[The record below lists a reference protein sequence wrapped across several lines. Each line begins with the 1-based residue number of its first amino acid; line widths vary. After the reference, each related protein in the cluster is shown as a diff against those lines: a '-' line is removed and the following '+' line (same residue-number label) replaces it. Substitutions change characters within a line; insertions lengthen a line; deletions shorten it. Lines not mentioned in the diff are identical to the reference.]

1 MSMLHVPSGDVI
13 GPVSVIDLQSFN
25 WYNNRFNWI
34 IKIKL
39 ILIISRLKFKSKA
52 TSLSNKGI
60 L

>member
-1 MSMLHVPSGDVI
+1 MSMLHVPSGDII
-13 GPVSVIDLQSFN
+13 GPVRNLQSYN

-39 ILIISRLKFKSKA
+39 IVIISRLKFKSKA